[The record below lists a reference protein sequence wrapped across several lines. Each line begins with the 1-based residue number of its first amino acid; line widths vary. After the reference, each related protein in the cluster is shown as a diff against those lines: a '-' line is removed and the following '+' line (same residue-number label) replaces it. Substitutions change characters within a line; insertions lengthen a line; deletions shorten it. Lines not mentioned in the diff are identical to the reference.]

1 MAKSETSMKKS
12 DLKRTEE
19 LEIIL
24 DSIPG
29 LIFYKDDK
37 NNYIKVN
44 QSFAD
49 THEKTK
55 SELEGKS
62 LFDLYPKEE
71 AQKYFNDDLEVIK
84 SKKPKLNFIEPWD
97 VAQGRRWV
105 NSSKIPLFDEN
116 NKCIGIIGFSTDVTT
131 QVKEEQKSKQ
141 NQNQLNSIF
150 SNLKDNVF
158 VISEDYKILFKN
170 ENAHDIFGEGL
181 NGRNCFE
188 VIKGRE
194 QVCDNC
200 TLQILS
206 KNNLCQ
212 VRSEQQILS
221 PISNEIK
228 FFDTITSTIENY
240 NGKKVYL
247 EVLRDITE
255 RKEKEEA
262 LFKLAAIVENSDDA
276 IIGKTLDGTI
286 ISWNKSAERV
296 YGYMSQE
303 IIGKSISI
311 LVPFGH
317 PNELLGILEKIKVG
331 DHIDHYKTVRV
342 RKDGEEIYISLTIS
356 PIKDIAGNIIGASTI
371 ARDITERKKIKKKS
385 QEIKDELERNRKF
398 IVLGKLAGGVG
409 HELRNPLGAIK
420 NAIYFL
426 NMVLEKPEPE
436 VKETLEILEREVI
449 SSEKIIYSL
458 LSYAHPKSLVVRKV
472 MINDI
477 IRNVLSRSVIPKNVE
492 LIDKLG
498 NSLPHVLA
506 DPDRLEQVFGNITLN
521 AIQAMSKGG
530 QLIVKSEV
538 QNQDFLS
545 ISFNDSGEGI
555 SEENL
560 KKIFTP
566 LFTTKAKGI
575 GLGLAICKTIVDK
588 HGGSIEVQ
596 SELGRGTTFLIKLPI
611 NRKVME

>member
-1 MAKSETSMKKS
+1 MVNSKKS
-12 DLKRTEE
+12 TKNGYVRSFEE
-19 LEIIL
+19 IEMIL
-24 DSIPG
+24 DNIPG
-29 LIFYKDDK
+29 LVFYKDEK
-37 NNYIKVN
+37 NNLIRVN
-44 QSFAD
+44 KYFAD
-49 THEKTK
+49 AHKTTK
-55 SELEGKS
+55 DKLAGKNC
-62 LFDLYPKEE
+62 FDIYPKDE
-71 AQKYFNDDLEVIK
+71 AQKYFDDDLKVIK

-97 VAQGRRWV
+97 VTEGIRWV

-116 NKCIGIIGFSTDVTT
+116 NKSIGIIGFSTDVTA
-131 QVKEEQKSKQ
+131 QVKAEQKSNQ

-150 SNLKDNVF
+150 SNLKDNIF

-170 ENAHDIFGEGL
+170 ENAHDIFGDDL

-200 TLQILS
+200 SLQILS

-221 PISNEIK
+221 PISNKIK
-228 FFDTITSTIENY
+228 FFDTITSSIENY

-286 ISWNKSAERV
+286 ISWNKSAERI

-311 LVPFGH
+311 LVPFGQ

-331 DHIDHYKTVRV
+331 DHIEHYETVRV
-342 RKDGEEIYISLTIS
+342 RKDGEEVNISLTIS

-385 QEIKDELERNRKF
+385 QEIKDELDRNKKF
-398 IVLGKLAGGVG
+398 IVLGKLAGGIG

-472 MINDI
+472 AINDI
-477 IRNVLSRSVIPKNVE
+477 IRNVFSRSLIPRNVE

-498 NSLPHVLA
+498 NSLPYVLA
-506 DPDRLEQVFGNITLN
+506 DPDLLGQVFGNITLN

-560 KKIFTP
+560 KKLFTP

-575 GLGLAICKTIVDK
+575 GLGLAICKTIIDK
-588 HGGSIEVQ
+588 HRGIIEVQ

-611 NRKVME
+611 NRKVTE

>member
-286 ISWNKSAERV
+286 ISWNKSAERI

-311 LVPFGH
+311 LVPFGQ

-331 DHIDHYKTVRV
+331 DHIDHYETVRV
-342 RKDGEEIYISLTIS
+342 RKDGEEVNISLTIS

-385 QEIKDELERNRKF
+385 QEIKDELDRNKKF
-398 IVLGKLAGGVG
+398 IVLGKLAGGIG

-472 MINDI
+472 AINDI
-477 IRNVLSRSVIPKNVE
+477 IRNVFSRSLIPRNVE

-498 NSLPHVLA
+498 NSLPYVLA
-506 DPDRLEQVFGNITLN
+506 DPDLLGQVFGNITLN

-560 KKIFTP
+560 KKLFTP

-575 GLGLAICKTIVDK
+575 GLGLAICKTIIDK
-588 HGGSIEVQ
+588 HRGIIEVQ

-611 NRKVME
+611 NRKVTE